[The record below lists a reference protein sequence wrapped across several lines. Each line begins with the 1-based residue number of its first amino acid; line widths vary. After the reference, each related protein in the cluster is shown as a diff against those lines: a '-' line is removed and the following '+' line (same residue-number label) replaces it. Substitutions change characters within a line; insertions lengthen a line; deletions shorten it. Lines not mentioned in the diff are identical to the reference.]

1 MEEDIQTIQ
10 KLSCF
15 VGHPV
20 LHFLFLIRIDLSNK
34 TMAENEQCVPR
45 NMAVGK

>member
-20 LHFLFLIRIDLSNK
+20 LHYLFLIRIDPYNK
-34 TMAENEQCVPR
+34 TMAENVQGVPR
-45 NMAVGK
+45 NMTVGE